1 MHSNNFLIRF
11 IAMIDHYLV
20 VPFFQCVRYEQI
32 CTEREKYLRRKS
44 PVVQD
49 NTNWKF
55 DYVAA
60 DADVVDVDD
69 DVCVVDVDAQD
80 FGFVKILTCCS

>member
-1 MHSNNFLIRF
+1 M
-11 IAMIDHYLV
+11 
-20 VPFFQCVRYEQI
+20 
-32 CTEREKYLRRKS
+32 T

-49 NTNWKF
+49 NTNWPF

>member
-1 MHSNNFLIRF
+1 M
-11 IAMIDHYLV
+11 
-20 VPFFQCVRYEQI
+20 
-32 CTEREKYLRRKS
+32 T

-49 NTNWKF
+49 NTNRPF

-60 DADVVDVDD
+60 DADVVDLDD